1 MQCLKLLILALVQ
14 IWTPLR
20 IPKWLL
26 LLSLYEASREGRG
39 QRSKRAGGWKR
50 RYNVAHLAAGG
61 PLISGRYRGGAGAG
75 ITSGGRVRIAAV
87 SRRLTSHSR

>member
-26 LLSLYEASREGRG
+26 LLSLYEASREGEGEAR
-39 QRSKRAGGWKR
+39 RGWKR

-61 PLISGRYRGGAGAG
+61 RPLISSPYGGLRAG
-75 ITSGGRVRIAAV
+75 ITTGIPP
-87 SRRLTSHSR
+87 